1 MVNLELKPGWV
12 KEKTGKEKTRLTP
25 ATQLRP
31 CGLTRRPGCNP
42 LTFVFLTK
50 MMSF

>member
-25 ATQLRP
+25 A
-31 CGLTRRPGCNP
+31 G
-42 LTFVFLTK
+42 
-50 MMSF
+50 